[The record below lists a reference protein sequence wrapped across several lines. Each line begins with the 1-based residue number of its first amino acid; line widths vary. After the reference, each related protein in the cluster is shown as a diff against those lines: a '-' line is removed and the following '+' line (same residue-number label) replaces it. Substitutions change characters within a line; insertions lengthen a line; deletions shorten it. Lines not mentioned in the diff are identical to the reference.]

1 MKNLFDLTHKVALI
15 TGASSGM
22 GKAIAEAMG
31 AHGAKVI
38 VSSNDTEGC
47 QSVTQLLDNQGVISL
62 VVPYDTSQKEDIDRL
77 YEKAISSFGKIFC
90 PLCRHSYTKWLFKHK

>member
-31 AHGAKVI
+31 PHGAKII

-47 QSVTQLLDNQGVISL
+47 QKITQLLDSQGVTSL
-62 VVPYDTSQKEDIDRL
+62 SVPYT
-77 YEKAISSFGKIFC
+77 AIPHMNFSS
-90 PLCRHSYTKWLFKHK
+90 R